1 MSKVTNSCFQQFLL
15 SKESSG
21 PMEIKD
27 MLGQCLSDTRN
38 IRTKKK
44 STAKD
49 LRIISGSLRQGFEK
63 LDEIG
68 NIAFKVF

>member
-1 MSKVTNSCFQQFLL
+1 
-15 SKESSG
+15 
-21 PMEIKD
+21 